1 MSEKLPQAVA
11 AAPAEGVRKGTSGPQ
26 ALAALRNCSSLSGS
40 GSRGSPR
47 GVVGETLLEEAGE
60 TLLEDPVG
68 GAGWGAHVSR
78 KLYASSATGVV
89 GLR

>member
-1 MSEKLPQAVA
+1 M
-11 AAPAEGVRKGTSGPQ
+11 
-26 ALAALRNCSSLSGS
+26 
-40 GSRGSPR
+40 GSPR

-89 GLR
+89 GGC